1 MKYLIDANLP
11 YYFSI
16 WNNSDYIHMKDI
28 NDEWTDEQI
37 WEYAKE
43 NELTVVT
50 KDSDFS
56 DKMILSEPPP
66 KVIHIRVGNMR
77 LKKFH
82 EFLSLIWVNAC
93 ELSQGYKL
101 VSVYTDRIEGVD

>member
-1 MKYLIDANLP
+1 
-11 YYFSI
+11 
-16 WNNSDYIHMKDI
+16 MKDI

-43 NELTVVT
+43 NELTIIT

-56 DKMILSEPPP
+56 DKMILSEPSP

-77 LKKFH
+77 LKKFY
-82 EFLSLIWVNAC
+82 EFLVLIWSNVC
-93 ELSQGYKL
+93 ELSDEYKL
-101 VSVYTDRIEGVD
+101 VSLYKDRIEGVD